1 MLCGETNLTLGY
13 YIIAEQMFS
22 KCLLTPGYVA
32 KALRNL
38 GNLASLQDDQ
48 ERALHFYKKSL

>member
-48 ERALHFYKKSL
+48 ERSLHFYK